1 MDPLLIL
8 FGLGVG
14 ILVGATGMGG
24 GSLMTPLLILLFG
37 VKPVVA
43 IGTDLAYAA
52 ITKTVGGWR
61 HLRAGTVH
69 TPLSLWLALG
79 SCPGAL
85 TGVAILELLELGDI
99 LLVLIAASLLLTG
112 TLVLLRALIWSGE
125 GERDHIDMRARHKVA
140 AIVLGFTVGVCLGIT
155 SAGSGTLIAI
165 GLILAFRLS
174 PRRVVGTDVMHAA
187 LLLWVAALAHVA
199 SGNVDFALAGTIL
212 IGSIPGVWI
221 GTSLATRLPER
232 GLRPAL
238 GIVLLSS
245 GMALLGKA
253 GLEIPSV
260 VLVSTP
266 IVLIVL
272 SYLLL
277 RARPA
282 AKRAEAAEAEHEV
295 VETVAHPSRAQP
307 PAPHH
312 PQPAPAEV

>member
-1 MDPLLIL
+1 MDPLLVL

-14 ILVGATGMGG
+14 VLVGATGMGG

-37 VKPVVA
+37 IKPVVA
-43 IGTDLAYAA
+43 VGTDLAYAA

-69 TPLSLWLALG
+69 TPLSLWLAIG

-85 TGVAILELLELGDI
+85 LGVGILEWLDLGDI
-99 LLVLIAASLLLTG
+99 LLVLVAASLLLTG
-112 TLVLLRALIWSGE
+112 SLVLLRALIWSGE
-125 GERDHIDMRARHKVA
+125 GERDHIDMSRRHKVA

-174 PRRVVGTDVMHAA
+174 PRRVVGTDVAHAA
-187 LLLWVAALAHVA
+187 ILLWVAAFAHLI
-199 SGNVDFALAGTIL
+199 SGNVDLALAGTIL

-253 GLEIPSV
+253 GYDVPAF
-260 VLVSTP
+260 VLVATP
-266 IVLIVL
+266 LVLIVA

-277 RARPA
+277 RARPEPA
-282 AKRAEAAEAEHEV
+282 REHAIEAEHEV
-295 VETVAHPSRAQP
+295 VETNAHPSR
-307 PAPHH
+307 PHSPH
-312 PQPAPAEV
+312 KPQPAPAEV